1 MKNIIIFSLILG
13 IILGSFFMGSY
24 IYEQNNEPTPVKIM
38 VGNQC
43 VEMDMSIQDWY
54 FQQKLWVKLN
64 MPEQLTQICN

>member
-13 IILGSFFMGSY
+13 LILCSFVGGAY
-24 IYEQNNEPTPVKIM
+24 YHEQSNQPTPVKIM
-38 VGNQC
+38 VGKQC
-43 VEMDMSIQDWY
+43 IEGTMSIQDWY

>member
-1 MKNIIIFSLILG
+1 MNKLIFLG
-13 IILGSFFMGSY
+13 TALFLLVGFFAGSY
-24 IYEQNNEPTPVKIM
+24 YHESTNQPTPVKLM

-43 VEMDMSIQDWY
+43 IEGTMSIQDWY